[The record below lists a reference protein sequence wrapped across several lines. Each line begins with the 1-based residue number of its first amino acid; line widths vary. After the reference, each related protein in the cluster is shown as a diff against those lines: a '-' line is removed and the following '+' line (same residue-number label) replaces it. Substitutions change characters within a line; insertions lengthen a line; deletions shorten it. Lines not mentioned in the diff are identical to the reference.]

1 MESTRRSRWSV
12 AQAKAALADQ
22 ERSGL
27 TIQAFCQEHG
37 WHPQR
42 FYRWRRHFEATEGS
56 RADEER
62 VAGPSFVRAEVSL
75 GTPVAAPASSSPPAH
90 FELVLC
96 GGQRLCFPAE
106 VDPVALVRTVQALE
120 AGLC

>member
-1 MESTRRSRWSV
+1 MESTRRGRWSA
-12 AQAKAALADQ
+12 AQAQAALADQ

-42 FYRWRRHFEATEGS
+42 FYRWRRHFEALAGP
-56 RADEER
+56 RAEEES
-62 VAGPSFVRAEVSL
+62 AAAPSFVRAELSM
-75 GTPVAAPASSSPPAH
+75 GRPVAVPVSSSPPAH

-96 GGQRLCFPAE
+96 GGQRLCFSAE
-106 VDPVALVRTVQALE
+106 VDPIALVRTVQALE